1 MSDDEREF
9 DYEGSKEQREQEWA
23 RKKFEMEKIK
33 AFARMAAARS
43 SAPYD
48 PQKQKLEFELR
59 SMSPDERKRKLEEIK
74 AKEKR
79 DAENQARFEQMQ
91 KDKAREKRQS
101 DKAELKE
108 KQTRG
113 IMDLKSFFK
122 DGKIQARG
130 RIDNVMRE
138 VKPAARKIVAVEKIV
153 DEKPIAPKV
162 YVALPVGSLEE
173 GDCWVTEE
181 EVCGDPMM
189 ERAFRELTTQT
200 VRGCANQVQ
209 CNSNECAH
217 EEDIPVSVLEEL
229 MNSSR
234 PKKSDRVISSFVHMN
249 PFLDINFPLRDKMP
263 KLTNKANDTTLCSV
277 VRNNDSTL
285 CAAMTSAE
293 PPIEDIVV
301 NLRRSYQQELA
312 SLHATY
318 EKTRLSYAET
328 TAQYR
333 EYILSLNDR
342 SALHFLDERA
352 EQNYENLVQEL
363 KNNIE
368 RMDLSYQHHL
378 MKKLSESR
386 QNIFFSRGITIRALM
401 DILRLKD
408 GRRRDDVYYRQLAN
422 DVATGLFNN
431 LEREVAR
438 ENCELGFADRPRTP
452 PPQVAKT
459 DRELENEAFLRRV
472 QHQRVKTL
480 HEREKEKAELV
491 RIHDQDIDPETQPKR
506 ARKSSPETRPPPPP
520 PPPPV
525 AKVHSSTRSP
535 IDVEEPERKT
545 WHDLAL
551 SSSHVCKA
559 QERPACTPIAFM
571 AALRFAM
578 LRDPSDKNVRAMGF
592 ERNVDTGTKL
602 WERWKKSNPDV
613 EYMLAE
619 DVKND
624 SINEMM
630 QKNGLISF
638 ECAGPWGAVSKKAD
652 REIFKQLEEWLPIV
666 KAKAHGD
673 QFGAVLTVRA
683 KTIAIARCAG
693 KYYVFDSHG
702 VQSSLLCFDNM
713 DVLIEALHLRFDGT
727 VEEEQALYNALPK
740 TPLAIESAFSFTMY
754 AIYKPIE

>member
-1 MSDDEREF
+1 MSDDEQEF
-9 DYEGSKEQREQEWA
+9 DYEASKEQREQEWA

-33 AFARMAAARS
+33 AFARMAATRS

-48 PQKQKLEFELR
+48 PQKQRLEFELR
-59 SMSPDERKRKLEEIK
+59 SMSPEERKRKLEEIS

-101 DKAELKE
+101 DKAELQE

-138 VKPAARKIVAVEKIV
+138 VKPAAQKFVAVEKIP
-153 DEKPIAPKV
+153 DEKPVAPKA
-162 YVALPVGSLEE
+162 YVAMPVGRLED

-181 EVCGDPMM
+181 DVRGDPMM
-189 ERAFRELTTQT
+189 ERAFRELTTRT

-217 EEDIPVSVLEEL
+217 EEDIAVSVLEEL
-229 MNSSR
+229 INPSR
-234 PKKSDRVISSFVHMN
+234 PKKSDRVISSLVHMN

-263 KLTNKANDTTLCSV
+263 KLGNKANDTTLCSV
-277 VRNNDSTL
+277 VRNNDSAL
-285 CAAMTSAE
+285 CAAMTCAE
-293 PPIEDIVV
+293 PNIEDIVV
-301 NLRRSYQQELA
+301 NLRRSYQQELT

-352 EQNYENLVQEL
+352 AQNYENLLQEL
-363 KNNIE
+363 KNNTD

-422 DVATGLFNN
+422 DVATGVFNN
-431 LEREVAR
+431 LEREVTR
-438 ENCELGFADRPRTP
+438 ENSELGFADRPRTP
-452 PPQVAKT
+452 PPQAAKT
-459 DRELENEAFLRRV
+459 DRELEDEAFLRRV
-472 QHQRVKTL
+472 KHQRVKTL
-480 HEREKEKAELV
+480 QEREKEKAELV

-506 ARKSSPETRPPPPP
+506 ARKASPEARPITAPSP
-520 PPPPV
+520 
-525 AKVHSSTRSP
+525 ARSP
-535 IDVEEPERKT
+535 IDVEEPVRKT
-545 WHDLAL
+545 WHDLA
-551 SSSHVCKA
+551 SSSSSVCKA
-559 QERPACTPIAFM
+559 QDRPACTPIAFM

-578 LRDPSDKNVRAMGF
+578 LREPSDANVRAIGF

-602 WERWKKSNPDV
+602 WERWKKSHPDV

-630 QKNGLISF
+630 QKNGLIAF
-638 ECAGPWGAVSKKAD
+638 ECAGPWGAVSKTAD
-652 REIFKQLEEWLPIV
+652 REIFKQLEEWLPLV
-666 KAKAHGD
+666 RAKAHGD
-673 QFGAVLTVRA
+673 QFGAILTVRS

-702 VQSSLLCFDNM
+702 IQSTLLCFDDL

-727 VEEEQALYNALPK
+727 VEEEYALFKALPK
-740 TPLAIESAFSFTMY
+740 TPLALESAFSFTMY
-754 AIYKPIE
+754 AIFKPIEQ